1 MWVLAGPSSRTAL
14 GWSLQL
20 NTERCMK
27 VSHDS
32 LFLPEWKIQQRVRE
46 PSRWRLPGSDI
57 HHLVSYV
64 TTFAECQFSQP
75 NPHAQCRWR
84 PPENVSIRRWESLGA
99 TWEAHLYKQQLF
111 VLCLIFFFYYLS
123 SMLVVVLLNLLIHW
137 LLTLPH

>member
-1 MWVLAGPSSRTAL
+1 MGVGRPQFQDCSWLKPSAEHRTL
-14 GWSLQL
+14 HEGFTWQ
-20 NTERCMK
+20 
-27 VSHDS
+27 
-32 LFLPEWKIQQRVRE
+32 
-46 PSRWRLPGSDI
+46 
-57 HHLVSYV
+57 LVSPRVKDPTESERAIKMETARVWYTSSCKLCV

-111 VLCLIFFFYYLS
+111 VLCLIFFFYSLS